1 VNADGVVED
10 VPGAAT
16 TAHATPPG
24 PTPIASAEGAAL
36 ASAEPVTN
44 PMEAAPPGAAKPNS

>member
-10 VPGAAT
+10 VPEAAT

-36 ASAEPVTN
+36 ASAEPMTN
-44 PMEAAPPGAAKPNS
+44 PMEAAPTGAAKPNS